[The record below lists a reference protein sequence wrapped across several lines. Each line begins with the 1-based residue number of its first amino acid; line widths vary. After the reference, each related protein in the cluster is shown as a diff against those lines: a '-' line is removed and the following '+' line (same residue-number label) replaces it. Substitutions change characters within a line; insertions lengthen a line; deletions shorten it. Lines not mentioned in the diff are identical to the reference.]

1 MELSKDCCLEPG
13 NLGIPPGTRHEG
25 SHRRASAGWALT
37 HGQSPRKYHRV
48 PAAHH
53 LQTKACR
60 LHCQM
65 AGGGDL
71 ARHSDPWH
79 SKPVLG
85 MWDVTSLVGKE
96 LVLVQVMEQDRLD
109 IVSRDQSQDLQT
121 RVYGS
126 LLDNGGLEF

>member
-1 MELSKDCCLEPG
+1 MG
-13 NLGIPPGTRHEG
+13 RALGSIIESPLPTTCRQRH
-25 SHRRASAGWALT
+25 AGCIAKW
-37 HGQSPRKYHRV
+37 QEDR
-48 PAAHH
+48 
-53 LQTKACR
+53 
-60 LHCQM
+60 
-65 AGGGDL
+65 GGDL
-71 ARHSDPWH
+71 ARLSDPWH

-85 MWDVTSLVGKE
+85 KWNVTSLAGKE